1 MEFSQEK
8 NSSLHSLRK
17 MSSQILED
25 VIQIQEEDKKSRENL
40 KTLQSPT
47 ATSETSYIFED
58 EILEDP
64 ILLNRQ
70 KREKMFKLFMWAAS
84 NGDFDKLRELLENE
98 EKRKW
103 IDINGKDESG
113 CTALIYTACFAHAK
127 CAYLLL
133 KHGADVDAT
142 DKFGWTALVWA
153 SNNHHDE
160 LVRIMLAGGA
170 DCDIKLSTGKTVK
183 DYAMHLPDNDKLLR
197 ILSNPPTPFNPE
209 YSFDNGEPLFDFD
222 PLFNYKLSNTALSEI
237 DSLEEEIGDDF
248 FMPFSWDKC
257 DGDQMFVFDEAQL
270 DTLCDYIV
278 LCIQPIKKPEKIYTP
293 ANIILLS
300 ARYAYYYNSTE
311 LLKKFFDTIIK
322 KVGFLLKKLQQK
334 PDVNIYIFWLTNLLQ
349 LLCYLKK
356 DTELVVSTV
365 EYQYEI
371 SELVNEF
378 FINLI
383 QHLEERLEDVI
394 EPSLMQYNTIPGID
408 EIKFESSFSRLGRRM
423 GFKASLEKGNSRLPK
438 KSTKLSGSRLAQFS
452 PQTVINIL
460 SSILRVLR
468 TYRVHTSVIQQII
481 QQLLYFINC
490 EIFNRLLTDSDYCCR
505 SKAMQIRLNIS
516 NIEDWIRETIQYIS
530 DLDSKEIEDVE
541 EGHQYFINN
550 QFMRQL
556 APSIKLCQLLQVC
569 TSFTDLESFF
579 DIAETIV
586 KDELASAI
594 ASNDGCTTIT
604 NADSGN
610 ANLSMAQMRIVFDLY
625 HYEVNEPK
633 INHDIIKYINR
644 QIKRIKEEE
653 KNGINDSTG
662 TLSSFNSLS
671 LNELTE
677 TQSQASSIYGLYSKR
692 LGEDDDDTHT
702 IASSTVSTAFDCED
716 PLMELLDSKLILP
729 FGVPVWRDADRS
741 FICRNTPY
749 LSKETVD
756 EIDHM
761 CREKD
766 RILKEELNLLE
777 ENTTPIK
784 LTFSNTPMNK
794 GKSVTNDND
803 NNHLHPKSGN
813 SSTNPRST
821 ISPSRS
827 KSPLATSPPSTPYS
841 NNTTNPGSGR
851 SSPYTRK
858 PQVLPPLPPL
868 TNKNRPVLPPLPP
881 LTNKRSTNFPN
892 N

>member
-1 MEFSQEK
+1 MEFSKERG
-8 NSSLHSLRK
+8 STPSLRRVGSR
-17 MSSQILED
+17 MLEE
-25 VIQIQEEDKKSRENL
+25 VIHIQEEDKGKTTIPL
-40 KTLQSPT
+40 KSPT
-47 ATSETSYIFED
+47 ADSENSYIFED

-70 KREKMFKLFMWAAS
+70 KREKMFKLFTWAAS
-84 NGDFDKLRELLENE
+84 NGDFDKLKELLENE

-113 CTALIYTACFAHAK
+113 NTALIYTACFAHAK
-127 CAYLLL
+127 CAYLLIQ
-133 KHGADVDAT
+133 HGADVNIA

-170 DCDIKLSTGKTVK
+170 DPELKLSTGKTVK
-183 DYAMHLPDNDKLLR
+183 DYAMHLPDNEKLLK

-209 YSFDNGEPLFDFD
+209 YTFDNGEPLFEYD
-222 PLFNYKLSNTALSEI
+222 PLFNYKLSNLALNEVEAYT
-237 DSLEEEIGDDF
+237 EEEISDDF

-270 DTLCDYIV
+270 ETLCDYVV
-278 LCIQPIKKPEKIYTP
+278 LCIQPQKKPEKIYIP
-293 ANIILLS
+293 ANIIFLA

-311 LLKKFFDTIIK
+311 LLKKFFDTILK
-322 KVGFLLKKLQQK
+322 KVGVLLKKLQQK
-334 PDVNIYIFWLTNLLQ
+334 PDVNVNIFWLTNLLQ

-356 DTELVVSTV
+356 DSELVVSTV

-371 SELVNEF
+371 SELINEYY
-378 FINLI
+378 INLI

-394 EPSLMQYNTIPGID
+394 EPCLMQYNTIPGI
-408 EIKFESSFSRLGRRM
+408 ENIKFESSFSRLGRRM
-423 GFKASLEKGNSRLPK
+423 GFKAQLEKGNSRLPK
-438 KSTKLSGSRLAQFS
+438 KTTKLSGARLEQYT

-481 QQLLYFINC
+481 QQLLYFINA

-516 NIEDWIRETIQYIS
+516 NLEDWIRETIQFIA
-530 DLDSKEIEDVE
+530 DIDSKEMEDIEE
-541 EGHQYFINN
+541 NHQYIINN

-556 APSIKLCQLLQVC
+556 APSIKMCQLLQVC

-586 KDELASAI
+586 RDELASAI

-604 NADSGN
+604 NPDSNN

-625 HYEVNEPK
+625 RYEVNEPK

-653 KNGINDSTG
+653 KNGISESTG
-662 TLSSFNSLS
+662 TVSSYSLSVNDLINDNQSNTGSSFSLYKK
-671 LNELTE
+671 LAE
-677 TQSQASSIYGLYSKR
+677 
-692 LGEDDDDTHT
+692 EDDDARTY
-702 IASSTVSTAFDCED
+702 ASSTVSTAFECED

-729 FGVPVWRDADRS
+729 FGVPVWREADRS
-741 FICRNTPY
+741 FMCRNTPY
-749 LSKETVD
+749 LTKETVD

-761 CREKD
+761 CKEKD
-766 RILKEELNLLE
+766 RILKEELNQVEDTSSPIRFTLSPSPV
-777 ENTTPIK
+777 TPHNK
-784 LTFSNTPMNK
+784 SKSLFNNNNSNNNK
-794 GKSVTNDND
+794 ASTSS
-803 NNHLHPKSGN
+803 NNNRSNNGSSQHLHPNNVIN
-813 SSTNPRST
+813 SPKTPRT
-821 ISPSRS
+821 PTSPSRS
-827 KSPLATSPPSTPYS
+827 KSPNNSNPTSPYIR
-841 NNTTNPGSGR
+841 N
-851 SSPYTRK
+851 K
-858 PQVLPPLPPL
+858 PVLPPLPPL

-881 LTNKRSTNFPN
+881 LTNKKSST
-892 N
+892 

>member
-1 MEFSQEK
+1 M
-8 NSSLHSLRK
+8 
-17 MSSQILED
+17 
-25 VIQIQEEDKKSRENL
+25 
-40 KTLQSPT
+40 
-47 ATSETSYIFED
+47 
-58 EILEDP
+58 
-64 ILLNRQ
+64 
-70 KREKMFKLFMWAAS
+70 
-84 NGDFDKLRELLENE
+84 
-98 EKRKW
+98 
-103 IDINGKDESG
+103 
-113 CTALIYTACFAHAK
+113 
-127 CAYLLL
+127 
-133 KHGADVDAT
+133 
-142 DKFGWTALVWA
+142 
-153 SNNHHDE
+153 
-160 LVRIMLAGGA
+160 
-170 DCDIKLSTGKTVK
+170 
-183 DYAMHLPDNDKLLR
+183 
-197 ILSNPPTPFNPE
+197 
-209 YSFDNGEPLFDFD
+209 
-222 PLFNYKLSNTALSEI
+222 
-237 DSLEEEIGDDF
+237 
-248 FMPFSWDKC
+248 
-257 DGDQMFVFDEAQL
+257 
-270 DTLCDYIV
+270 
-278 LCIQPIKKPEKIYTP
+278 
-293 ANIILLS
+293 
-300 ARYAYYYNSTE
+300 
-311 LLKKFFDTIIK
+311 
-322 KVGFLLKKLQQK
+322 QQK

-349 LLCYLKK
+349 LSFYLKK
-356 DTELVVSTV
+356 DAELVVSTV

-371 SELVNEF
+371 SELVNEYY
-378 FINLI
+378 INLI
-383 QHLEERLEDVI
+383 QHIEERLEDVI

-408 EIKFESSFSRLGRRM
+408 EIKFESSFSRLGRRK
-423 GFKASLEKGNSRLPK
+423 GFKASLEKGSSRLPK
-438 KSTKLSGSRLAQFS
+438 KSTKLSGSRLNQFS

-541 EGHQYFINN
+541 EGHQYIINN

-604 NADSGN
+604 NAESNN

-653 KNGINDSTG
+653 KNGISE
-662 TLSSFNSLS
+662 SSLNSLS

-677 TQSQASSIYGLYSKR
+677 TQSQAGSVYSLYSKR
-692 LGEDDDDTHT
+692 LGEDDDDAHT
-702 IASSTVSTAFDCED
+702 VASSTVSTAFECED

-749 LSKETVD
+749 LTKETVD

-766 RILKEELNLLE
+766 RILKEELNQLE
-777 ENTTPIK
+777 DNTTPIK
-784 LTFSNTPMNK
+784 FSFSSTPNTPSANNN
-794 GKSVTNDND
+794 GKAFFTSSPTNGD
-803 NNHLHPKSGN
+803 NNLL
-813 SSTNPRST
+813 NPNNNNKAQRT
-821 ISPSRS
+821 PTSPSRA
-827 KSPLATSPPSTPYS
+827 KSPLATSSLSTPHS
-841 NNTTNPGSGR
+841 NNNSNPGSGR
-851 SSPYTRK
+851 NSPYTKK
-858 PQVLPPLPPL
+858 PSLPPLPPL

-881 LTNKRSTNFPN
+881 LTNKRSNSPPN

>member
-1 MEFSQEK
+1 MEVIQEK
-8 NSSLHSLRK
+8 EKASLNPLHHMSSL
-17 MSSQILED
+17 ILED
-25 VIQIQEEDKKSRENL
+25 VIHIQEEDNKKENIQI
-40 KTLQSPT
+40 LQSPS
-47 ATSETSYIFED
+47 ANSENSYIFED
-58 EILEDP
+58 EILDDP
-64 ILLNRQ
+64 VLLNRQ
-70 KREKMFKLFMWAAS
+70 KREKIFKLFMWAAS
-84 NGDFDKLRELLENE
+84 NGDFDKLKGLLENE

-103 IDINGKDESG
+103 IDINGKDENG

-127 CAYLLL
+127 CAYLLI
-133 KHGADVDAT
+133 KHGADVDIA

-170 DCDIKLSTGKTVK
+170 NRDLKLSTGKSLK
-183 DYAMHLPDNDKLLR
+183 DYVMHIPENEKLLR
-197 ILSNPPTPFNPE
+197 ILSNPPTPFNPD
-209 YSFDNGEPLFDFD
+209 YKFDNGEPLFEYD

-237 DSLEEEIGDDF
+237 DKLLEEEIDDDF

-270 DTLCDYIV
+270 ETLCDYIV
-278 LCIQPIKKPEKIYTP
+278 LCIQPLKQPDKIYTP
-293 ANIILLS
+293 ANIIFLS

-311 LLKKFFDTIIK
+311 LLKKFFDTILK
-322 KVGFLLKKLQQK
+322 KVGLLLKKLQKK
-334 PDVNIYIFWLTNLLQ
+334 PDINLNIFWLTNLLQ
-349 LLCYLKK
+349 LSCYLKK
-356 DTELVVSTV
+356 DTELVVNTV

-371 SELVNEF
+371 SELVNEYY
-378 FINLI
+378 INLI
-383 QHLEERLEDVI
+383 EHLEERLEDVI
-394 EPSLMQYNTIPGID
+394 EPSLMQYNTIPGIED
-408 EIKFESSFSRLGRRM
+408 IKFESSFSRLGRRM
-423 GFKASLEKGNSRLPK
+423 GFKAQLEKGNSRLPK
-438 KSTKLSGSRLAQFS
+438 KSTKISGSRLAQFS

-460 SSILRVLR
+460 SSILRALR
-468 TYRVHTSVIQQII
+468 IYRVHTSVIQQII
-481 QQLLYFINC
+481 QQLLYFINS

-516 NIEDWIRETIQYIS
+516 NIEDWIRETIQFIS

-586 KDELASAI
+586 KEELASAI

-604 NADSGN
+604 NTESGN
-610 ANLSMAQMRIVFDLY
+610 ANISMAQMRIVFDLY
-625 HYEVNEPK
+625 RYEINEPK

-653 KNGINDSTG
+653 KNGISESTH
-662 TLSSFNSLS
+662 SSLS
-671 LNELTE
+671 LNNEVND
-677 TQSQASSIYGLYSKR
+677 TQSQAGSVYSSIYSKR
-692 LGEDDDDTHT
+692 LEDDDDAHT
-702 IASSTVSTAFDCED
+702 VASSTVSTAFECED

-761 CREKD
+761 CKEKD
-766 RILKEELNLLE
+766 RILKEELNQLEDNSSPIRFSFSPSPVTPGNKAKSLFSSANRKNSSDNLL
-777 ENTTPIK
+777 
-784 LTFSNTPMNK
+784 S
-794 GKSVTNDND
+794 
-803 NNHLHPKSGN
+803 PKNGN
-813 SSTNPRST
+813 SQKTPRSPN
-821 ISPSRS
+821 SPNRT
-827 KSPLATSPPSTPYS
+827 KSPLGATPPSSPS
-841 NNTTNPGSGR
+841 NNSSGHN
-851 SSPYTRK
+851 SPYTRPK
-858 PQVLPPLPPL
+858 PQLPPLPPL
-868 TNKNRPVLPPLPP
+868 TNKNRPTLPPLPP
-881 LTNKRSTNFPN
+881 LTNKRTNSPPN